1 MIGENSVVRSNVVI
15 EHNSRIGNDCTI
27 HSQVNIGYAS
37 QIGDR
42 VIIRSGAT
50 IGGEGFGFAPDENKK
65 YHRVPHTGFVEIHDD
80 VHIGSNSN
88 VDRGTYGKTLLKR
101 GSKLDSLVHIA
112 HNVELGEDC
121 IMVSQA
127 GIAGST
133 TVGNR
138 VIISGQIG
146 ILDHLKVCDDVVLVH
161 RAGVTADITE
171 KGVWAGLPAKPMKE
185 YVKSLNTDKRLS
197 KKIKMLEKEI
207 ETLTKMIEKND

>member
-1 MIGENSVVRSNVVI
+1 
-15 EHNSRIGNDCTI
+15 
-27 HSQVNIGYAS
+27 
-37 QIGDR
+37 
-42 VIIRSGAT
+42 
-50 IGGEGFGFAPDENKK
+50 
-65 YHRVPHTGFVEIHDD
+65 
-80 VHIGSNSN
+80 
-88 VDRGTYGKTLLKR
+88 
-101 GSKLDSLVHIA
+101 
-112 HNVELGEDC
+112 
-121 IMVSQA
+121 MVSQA

-197 KKIKMLEKEI
+197 KKIKMLEKKI
-207 ETLTKMIEKND
+207 EALTKMIEKND